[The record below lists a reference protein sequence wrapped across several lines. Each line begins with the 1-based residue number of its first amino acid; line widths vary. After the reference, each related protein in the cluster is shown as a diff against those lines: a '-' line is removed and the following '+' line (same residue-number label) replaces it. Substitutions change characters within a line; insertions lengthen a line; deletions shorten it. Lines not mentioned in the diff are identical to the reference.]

1 MNEDKFIDP
10 YPGLAHSET
19 CIFGKY
25 YVWING
31 IDCSS
36 LKPEVLQ
43 DLRING
49 TNSKYYH
56 NTGKWIPNSDK

>member
-10 YPGLAHSET
+10 FPGIAYAEVGGLGFH
-19 CIFGKY
+19 Y
-25 YVWING
+25 LWLNG
-31 IDCSS
+31 IECSS

-43 DLRING
+43 DLRVNG